1 MKNYKILVLC
11 TGNSCRSQLA
21 EGFLKHYCK
30 INKWDTEIY
39 SAGIRAEG
47 VNPLAIQTMQEIGI
61 DISHHTSNTIEDF
74 SDLTFTHVIT
84 VCDHANESCPIILK
98 KSNHTHHNFTD
109 PSKEKGTNDYIEYY
123 FRLCREEIKQF
134 ALEYLTSIFTGNHN

>member
-30 INKWDTEIY
+30 INKWDAEIY